1 MKIKVIIDLKN
12 TTKKDLEELAKE
24 EEINGDWKV
33 FMFHSKLAL
42 LLIQAW
48 ELLFLFRDLFHSK
61 LTLLLTVMINGDL

>member
-33 FMFHSKLAL
+33 FIGREIEIGGLDCMLYNYGIDSQ
-42 LLIQAW
+42 IVDVR
-48 ELLFLFRDLFHSK
+48 E
-61 LTLLLTVMINGDL
+61 VE

>member
-1 MKIKVIIDLKN
+1 
-12 TTKKDLEELAKE
+12 
-24 EEINGDWKV
+24 V

-61 LTLLLTVMINGDL
+61 LALLLTVMINGDL